1 MSTISFVASVL
12 LGVAFVVAGGSKL
25 AGGQAWSVQA
35 HDLGAPRFLIP
46 TLPLLEL
53 GVGGALIVQLL
64 EPVPAVIAIVL
75 LVGFTALIGV
85 RLQQGRHP
93 ACACFGTWSAKPIG
107 PAHLARNA
115 ALMLLGLISLYP

>member
-1 MSTISFVASVL
+1 MTALPSVASVL

-25 AGGQAWSVQA
+25 AAGQAWSVQA

-46 TLPLLEL
+46 TLPWLEL
-53 GVGGALIVQLL
+53 CVGGSLIVQLL
-64 EPVPAVIAIVL
+64 EPVPAVVAIVML
-75 LVGFTALIGV
+75 IGFTALIGV
-85 RLQQGRHP
+85 RLQQGRRP
-93 ACACFGTWSAKPIG
+93 VCACFGNWSAKPIG